1 MSETPYSKW
10 ISYIHK
16 NNTAKHMKKSFI
28 NSFLLLL
35 IILVN
40 TNGFA
45 QKLITKTGSIKFQ
58 ASVPSYEEVAA
69 ENKSV
74 SAVLEQSTGDFAALV
89 LIKGFRFKVALM
101 EEHFNENYMES
112 EKFSKATLKGKIED
126 FDIATITSSSKNFTL
141 KGDLTIHGKTKAVA
155 VIVKV
160 AKLPN
165 GVNATGSFEVKPEDF
180 GIDIPSMV
188 SKKIA
193 DKVKITYNFT
203 LIK

>member
-1 MSETPYSKW
+1 
-10 ISYIHK
+10 
-16 NNTAKHMKKSFI
+16 MKKSFI
-28 NSFLLLL
+28 NFFLLLL
-35 IILVN
+35 IILAN

-45 QKLITKTGSIKFQ
+45 QKLITKTGNIKFQ
-58 ASVPSYEEVAA
+58 ASMPSYEEVAA

-112 EKFSKATLKGKIED
+112 EKFSKSTLKGKIED
-126 FDIATITSSSKNFTL
+126 FDFSKITNTTKNFTL
-141 KGDLTIHGKTKAVA
+141 KGDLTIHGKTKPVS
-155 VIVKV
+155 VIIKVVKV
-160 AKLPN
+160 AN

-180 GIDIPSMV
+180 NIDIPSMV

-203 LIK
+203 LVK

>member
-1 MSETPYSKW
+1 
-10 ISYIHK
+10 
-16 NNTAKHMKKSFI
+16 MKKSFI
-28 NSFLLLL
+28 IFFVVLL
-35 IILVN
+35 IMAVN
-40 TNGFA
+40 TNGSA

-58 ASVPSYEEVAA
+58 ASMPSYEEVAA

-112 EKFSKATLKGKIED
+112 EKFSKATFRGKIED
-126 FDIATITSSSKNFTL
+126 FDISEITNASKNFTL
-141 KGDLTIHGKTKAVA
+141 KGDLTVHGKTKPVS

-160 AKLPN
+160 SKTAS
-165 GVNATGSFEVKPEDF
+165 GVNAVGSFEVKPEDF
-180 GIDIPSMV
+180 DIDIPSVV

-193 DKVKITYNFT
+193 DKIKIAYNFI
-203 LIK
+203 LAK

>member
-1 MSETPYSKW
+1 MR
-10 ISYIHK
+10 
-16 NNTAKHMKKSFI
+16 KSIINLLAVLFI
-28 NSFLLLL
+28 
-35 IILVN
+35 VAAN

-126 FDIATITSSSKNFTL
+126 FDISQIANTAKNFTL
-141 KGDLTIHGKTKAVA
+141 KGDLTIHGKTKQIS
-155 VIVKV
+155 VIVKISK
-160 AKLPN
+160 ASK
-165 GVNATGSFEVKPEDF
+165 GINAVGSFEVKPEDF
-180 GIDIPSMV
+180 DIEVPGLV
-188 SKKIA
+188 RKKIA
-193 DKVKITYNFT
+193 DKIKINYNF
-203 LIK
+203 LLVQ

>member
-1 MSETPYSKW
+1 
-10 ISYIHK
+10 
-16 NNTAKHMKKSFI
+16 MKKIHLNF
-28 NSFLLLL
+28 FVLLLL
-35 IILVN
+35 IAAG

-58 ASVPSYEEVAA
+58 ASMPTYEEVAA

-89 LIKGFRFKVALM
+89 LIKGFRFKVSLM

-126 FDIATITSSSKNFTL
+126 FDSAKITNTAKNFTL
-141 KGDLTIHGKTKAVA
+141 KGDLTIHGKTKPLN

-160 AKLPN
+160 SKAAN
-165 GVNATGSFEVKPEDF
+165 GVNAVGSFEVKPEDF
-180 GIDIPSMV
+180 DIEIPGMV
-188 SKKIA
+188 RKKIA
-193 DKVKITYNFT
+193 DKIKITYNF
-203 LIK
+203 LLVK

>member
-1 MSETPYSKW
+1 
-10 ISYIHK
+10 
-16 NNTAKHMKKSFI
+16 MKKSFI
-28 NSFLLLL
+28 NFFALLL
-35 IILVN
+35 IIAVN
-40 TNGFA
+40 TDISA
-45 QKLITKTGSIKFQ
+45 QKVITKTGSIKFQ

-126 FDIATITSSSKNFTL
+126 FDTSKITASSKFFTL
-141 KGDLTIHGKTKAVA
+141 NGDLTIHGKTKTVS
-155 VIVKV
+155 VPVKV
-160 AKLPN
+160 SKSPN
-165 GVNATGSFEVKPEDF
+165 GLIVNGTFEVKPEDF
-180 GIDIPSMV
+180 DIEIPSVV

-193 DKVKITYNFT
+193 DKIKITYNFT
-203 LIK
+203 LLK

>member
-1 MSETPYSKW
+1 MKKPF
-10 ISYIHK
+10 INFIVLLLVIAA
-16 NNTAKHMKKSFI
+16 NTA
-28 NSFLLLL
+28 
-35 IILVN
+35 
-40 TNGFA
+40 GFA

-58 ASVPSYEEVAA
+58 ASTPSYEEVAA

-126 FDIATITSSSKNFTL
+126 FDSSKITSTAKNFTL
-141 KGDLTIHGKTKAVA
+141 KGDLTIHGKTRPVT

-160 AKLPN
+160 SKAEN
-165 GVNATGSFEVKPEDF
+165 GVNAVGSFEVKPEDF
-180 GIDIPSMV
+180 DIEIPSLV
-188 SKKIA
+188 RKKIS
-193 DKVKITYNFT
+193 DKIKISYNF
-203 LIK
+203 LLVK